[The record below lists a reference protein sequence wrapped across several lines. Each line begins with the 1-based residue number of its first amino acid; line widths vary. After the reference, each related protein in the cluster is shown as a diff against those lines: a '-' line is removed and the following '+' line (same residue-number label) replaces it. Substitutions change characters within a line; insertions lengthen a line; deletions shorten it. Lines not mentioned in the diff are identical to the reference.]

1 VEEKLIELTYEQRIK
16 WFIQNYYESGM
27 EYESLLVSMKN
38 ENLDALKWYDE
49 IISIPKYLN

>member
-1 VEEKLIELTYEQRIK
+1 
-16 WFIQNYYESGM
+16 M